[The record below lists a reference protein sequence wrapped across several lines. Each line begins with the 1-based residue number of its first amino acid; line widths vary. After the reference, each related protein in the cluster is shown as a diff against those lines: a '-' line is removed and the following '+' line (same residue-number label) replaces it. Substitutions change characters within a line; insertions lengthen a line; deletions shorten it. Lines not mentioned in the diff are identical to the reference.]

1 MFVKWI
7 RTILLMKQTRFTI
20 QWYRKEGDPKV
31 CRHNQ
36 FPLSHETDETCG
48 YCKERY
54 EGNE

>member
-1 MFVKWI
+1 MFLKWI

-31 CRHNQ
+31 CWHNQ

-54 EGNE
+54 EGHE